1 MVRKTRKAS
10 KSNGKGMTVP
20 QLRHAFERI
29 EAVAR
34 SGKNVDAFRKEWKKT
49 FGKEVSRKSAQEYL
63 EFVLKKKAQSGGMA
77 PLNYDLRAGADIPY
91 ASYPP
96 YVSGG
101 FGFANN
107 DSIAAVCGK
116 EDITP
121 IPPAGP
127 SGLGSNVVSRGG
139 GKKSKTRKVKGKG
152 KKQRGGASSFFPQLT
167 NNFSEFMSRP
177 ASMSSPPTMAQ
188 DMQMLSKGYNGF
200 PSPNPTLPTFN
211 FGQNTPIYSSYL
223 SPSSVR
229 V

>member
-1 MVRKTRKAS
+1 MVRKTRKLS
-10 KSNGKGMTVP
+10 KGKGKDKGMTVP

-34 SGKNVDAFRKEWKKT
+34 SSKNVEAFRKEWKKT

-63 EFVLKKKAQSGGMA
+63 DFVVKKQTRRNSQKGGMA

-91 ASYPP
+91 GSYPP
-96 YVSGG
+96 YVSSG
-101 FGFANN
+101 FGFANQ

-121 IPPAGP
+121 VPPAGP
-127 SGLGSNVVSRGG
+127 SGLGSNIVRGG
-139 GKKSKTRKVKGKG
+139 GGKTRKN
-152 KKQRGGASSFFPQLT
+152 KKQRGGAAGFFPQLS
-167 NNFSEFMSRP
+167 NNFSEFISRP

-211 FGQNTPIYSSYL
+211 FSPNTPIYSSYL